1 MSLVLFELLLD
12 NCESAFLLLL
22 EVLTR
27 GAKGR
32 ENSQEDDGSKTA
44 DMGIF
49 LVLVFFFLI
58 LNILSTGGVGHR
70 QNQSSRCKRMSKTRN
85 AFQPTWSNNL
95 NFKILKS
102 KFKFVRGK

>member
-1 MSLVLFELLLD
+1 MSLVLFELLLH

-32 ENSQEDDGSKTA
+32 ENSQEDNGSKTA
-44 DMGIF
+44 DMEIF

-58 LNILSTGGVGHR
+58 LNILSTEELDTD
-70 QNQSSRCKRMSKTRN
+70 KTSLLDARGC
-85 AFQPTWSNNL
+85 PKLEMLSNRPEVT
-95 NFKILKS
+95 I
-102 KFKFVRGK
+102 